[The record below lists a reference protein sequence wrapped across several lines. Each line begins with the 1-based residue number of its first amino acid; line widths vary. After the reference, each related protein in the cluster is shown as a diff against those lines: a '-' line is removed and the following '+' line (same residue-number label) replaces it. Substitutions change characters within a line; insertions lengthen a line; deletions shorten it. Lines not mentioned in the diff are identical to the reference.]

1 MKERKK
7 MENIYLLVTFV
18 VTVLLTGELNVVA
31 EIEEMVTSYRV
42 PGTALETST

>member
-1 MKERKK
+1 

-18 VTVLLTGELNVVA
+18 VIVLLTGELYVVA
-31 EIEEMVTSYRV
+31 EIEEMVMLYRV